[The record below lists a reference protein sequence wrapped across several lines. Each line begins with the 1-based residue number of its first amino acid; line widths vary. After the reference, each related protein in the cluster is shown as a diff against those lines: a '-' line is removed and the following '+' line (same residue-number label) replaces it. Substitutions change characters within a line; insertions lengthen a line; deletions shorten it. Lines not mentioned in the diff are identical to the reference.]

1 MLAELEER
9 TRERDTARGELD
21 MAKDTARSYYQRM
34 VQAEADKSH
43 LQTSTVTLRLT
54 SFAHTYVAD
63 THQDCDRFL
72 LVLIDGDSMPF
83 LDEFLPRGIEGG
95 EDAGKHLR
103 SAVLDYYKTN
113 ARFHADDRVIIR
125 VYANV
130 RGLGRTY
137 KAAKIIPEES
147 VFDQFIT
154 GFNKSH
160 PLSDYIDAGAH
171 KEAADSKMKG
181 LSKANFELFYRNRH
195 CQHVMFGGSADSSYA
210 GFLGPYTLPGTI
222 NDRITMIEGSPFPY
236 DLRKVAQGFHQV
248 SLRTVFRNT
257 KIQVAN
263 GAQVVAGAKRPATE
277 SLVSSRERQPP
288 VASLTSSDG
297 NSQQAAIGLTPSPVI
312 YQNQYGQ
319 RLDIPLHPDKDY
331 LKFLYDKNARLC
343 NNFYLR
349 GHCPYGAGCEWDHT
363 QKLSQA
369 QLDTFRYKARTSSCR
384 NPFCTDPTCCLGHMC
399 PRGNACNIAQC
410 KFLPE
415 MHNIDVSHV
424 FQYNTETQ
432 ERKELKPS

>member
-1 MLAELEER
+1 
-9 TRERDTARGELD
+9 
-21 MAKDTARSYYQRM
+21 MADI
-34 VQAEADKSH
+34 
-43 LQTSTVTLRLT
+43 
-54 SFAHTYVAD
+54 F
-63 THQDCDRFL
+63 QDCDRFL

-83 LDEFLPRGIEGG
+83 LDEFLPRSIEGG

-113 ARFHADDRVIIR
+113 AKFHADDRIIIR

-147 VFDQFIT
+147 IFDQFIT

-171 KEAADSKMKG
+171 KEAADSKMK
-181 LSKANFELFYRNRH
+181 ANFELFYRNRH
-195 CQHVMFGGSADSSYA
+195 CQHIMFGGSADSSYA

-236 DLRKVAQGFHQV
+236 DLRKVAQGFQQV
-248 SLRTVFRNT
+248 SLETIFRAT

-263 GAQVVAGAKRPATE
+263 GSQVVAGVKRPAAE
-277 SLVSSRERQPP
+277 SLMPSRERQAP
-288 VASLTSSDG
+288 VTSLTSSDG
-297 NSQQAAIGLTPSPVI
+297 KSRQAALSLTPSPVI

-331 LKFLYDKNARLC
+331 LKFLYEKNSRLC

-349 GHCPYGAGCEWDHT
+349 GHCPYGANCEWDHS

-369 QLDTFRYKARTSSCR
+369 QLDTFRYKARTSNCR

-399 PRGNACNIAQC
+399 PRGNTCNIAQC

-424 FQYNTETQ
+424 FQYNTETK